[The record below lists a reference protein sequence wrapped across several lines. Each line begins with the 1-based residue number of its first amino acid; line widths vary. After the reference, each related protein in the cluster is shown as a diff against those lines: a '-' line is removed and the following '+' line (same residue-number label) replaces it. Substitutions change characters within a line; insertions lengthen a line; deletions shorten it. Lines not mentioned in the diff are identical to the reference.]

1 MYNRLKKTTYESEDL
16 KLWQDPEAEGTA
28 EAVPAVHSE
37 AAEAAA
43 DLAADPHTII
53 TIFTEDFSGDPGS
66 SSDRPYFSEAD
77 F

>member
-1 MYNRLKKTTYESEDL
+1 MAG
-16 KLWQDPEAEGTA
+16 PGGGGHA

-37 AAEAAA
+37 AAEAEAASAVA